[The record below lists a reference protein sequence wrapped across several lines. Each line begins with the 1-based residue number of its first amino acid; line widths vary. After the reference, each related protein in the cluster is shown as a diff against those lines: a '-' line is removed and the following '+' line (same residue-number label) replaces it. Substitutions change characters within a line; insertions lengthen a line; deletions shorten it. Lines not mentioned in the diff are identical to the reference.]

1 MPGRIFSREFKINC
15 CQQIET
21 GQKRPAQ
28 VCREH
33 SLGEGLLLRWRN
45 EYKERGG
52 EQAFTLKEPA
62 ALSQTQ
68 ALEKRIAALECHC
81 GHACVRGHASVPG
94 QLWLE
99 NALLK
104 KLAAASRS
112 NGGTK

>member
-81 GHACVRGHASVPG
+81 G
-94 QLWLE
+94 QLSLE